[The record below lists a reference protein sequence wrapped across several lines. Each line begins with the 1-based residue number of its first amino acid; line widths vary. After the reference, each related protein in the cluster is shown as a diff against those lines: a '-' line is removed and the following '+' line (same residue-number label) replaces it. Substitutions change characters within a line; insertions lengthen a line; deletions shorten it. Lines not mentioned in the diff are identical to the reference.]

1 MRLVNFAGFSGL
13 RLALTCLLFALGGLG
28 LALTCIVHFGDLSG
42 LALALTFLL
51 FTLGGGQGVLFSG
64 LR

>member
-13 RLALTCLLFALGGLG
+13 RLALTCLLFTLGRACLDV
-28 LALTCIVHFGDLSG
+28 LVVHFGELSG

-51 FTLGGGQGVLFSG
+51 FTLGGGEGVLFSG